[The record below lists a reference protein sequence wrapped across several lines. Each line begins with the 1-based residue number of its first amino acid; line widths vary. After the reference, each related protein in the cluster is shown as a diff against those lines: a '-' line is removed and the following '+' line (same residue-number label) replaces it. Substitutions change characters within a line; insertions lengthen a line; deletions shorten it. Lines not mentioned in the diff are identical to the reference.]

1 MVLEADVWWCFRCG
15 VSACLGCLLLFGVVL
30 WAVLGDWIGVGS
42 LPARFA
48 FLWVGA
54 IWVLECGLTWLVLV
68 VVFGCFLGYELF
80 WFLFG
85 RGLVVGST
93 AASHGLGLVLAA
105 ILWWCF
111 FRVWVVS
118 CVG

>member
-1 MVLEADVWWCFRCG
+1 MYGG
-15 VSACLGCLLLFGVVL
+15 VSVVGFLLVWVVCCCLGVVL
-30 WAVLGDWIGVGS
+30 WVVLGGWIGVGS

-54 IWVLECGLTWLVLV
+54 IWVLECGLAWLVLV